1 MSDDKRPKRAAALP
15 VRVPPRQRRRK
26 KRKIDVNP
34 EERTLSE
41 ILPTSASHVTT
52 SGEPTN
58 LEQCVDDTVTVVGHT
73 RPQLNLHSG
82 ISAVS
87 TAQGL
92 SVDSTSLSQSL
103 PASTSGYT
111 ESSLHTSE
119 STCKYERK
127 KCTWQQSC
135 MRASR

>member
-1 MSDDKRPKRAAALP
+1 MSDKRPKRAAALP
-15 VRVPPRQRRRK
+15 IPPHKRRNK
-26 KRKIDVNP
+26 KRRIDVNP
-34 EERTLSE
+34 KQQTLHALLES
-41 ILPTSASHVTT
+41 LRTSASHVTT

-87 TAQGL
+87 TPQGL
-92 SVDSTSLSQSL
+92 SVDSTSLPQSL

-111 ESSLHTSE
+111 EFSLQP
-119 STCKYERK
+119 TCTYQRK
-127 KCTWQQSC
+127 N
-135 MRASR
+135 